1 MQNRHQSKYTIITL
15 KGDSAWLHFL
25 IANKYGSHYFYFYGS
40 DITILIARVVKYS
53 PSLSPTPTVTEGM
66 TSLIF
71 SAWYRTYPVILVTVV
86 WDTAPLIKSYDMMR
100 SGSCGVSSCVRT
112 DKSSS
117 SSSSGSGQVLES
129 PGNPSEILRQK
140 WVVVKK
146 EVTEQMD
153 LSPYNSSYI
162 FFNCRTF
169 TFDVTF

>member
-1 MQNRHQSKYTIITL
+1 M
-15 KGDSAWLHFL
+15 
-25 IANKYGSHYFYFYGS
+25 
-40 DITILIARVVKYS
+40 VYS

-112 DKSSS
+112 DKSSR
-117 SSSSGSGQVLES
+117 SSSGSQVLES

-140 WVVVKK
+140 WVVVEN

-153 LSPYNSSYI
+153 LSPYNSSYL
-162 FFNCRTF
+162 FFFFYCRTF
-169 TFDVTF
+169 TFEVKF